1 MLEYNLFQ
9 QAKIEFKGSHDL
21 VLTLPDSLISHEK
34 GEILVEYLEKVFC
47 ERCGMDLKVESVY
60 VKVEESKYRKN
71 SALQIQQ
78 EVSQM
83 VRKSR
88 RIREHSR
95 RSKKRRRKKAGK
107 IAFLILEEPQDNYLN
122 G

>member
-1 MLEYNLFQ
+1 M
-9 QAKIEFKGSHDL
+9 
-21 VLTLPDSLISHEK
+21 LTLPDSLISHEK

-78 EVSQM
+78 EVSQRCEKLQENQG
-83 VRKSR
+83 VQQAKQ
-88 RIREHSR
+88 EEEE
-95 RSKKRRRKKAGK
+95 KKAEK
-107 IAFLILEEPQDNYLN
+107 IVFLILERIAGESGLPIWSTAGTLTRKAFRWRM
-122 G
+122 